1 MTRLLALTATLALLS
16 LAPTARTAEI
26 DLIDLDISKTAQ
38 GWNTPKKNQ
47 TVSGGRPLIVAK
59 KTYAKGLG
67 THSVSELWLQLDGKV
82 QSFKG
87 LVGLDDAQN
96 GSGSVEFAIVG
107 DDKLLFRSGV
117 LGSGE
122 EAKPFEVKLDG
133 VKRLL
138 LYVSDG
144 ADGTGND
151 HADWLDP
158 VFTYSGDKPQTIAK
172 PADGKIPELP
182 LVNNLRGFTR
192 KVPEGYEAT
201 LFAQPPEVSYPVQVC
216 ATPTGEVF
224 VAIDKNGSLDKAPKR
239 GSIVRAKDSDGDGVA
254 DKFDT
259 FVADVDSPRGLSWDG
274 KSLTV
279 LHPPTITVF
288 TDTDGDGKADQQ
300 KAIVTSAGYGLD
312 KHPADHTSNG
322 IRQAIDGWIYCA
334 IGDFGLPDAKGSDG
348 STVALRGGGVLRV
361 RPDGSEIELYGTH
374 NRNIYDVAMDP
385 LLNGFLRDNTNDGDG
400 WNSRLTQ
407 LVQTGEYGYPSLYKR
422 FSDDIV
428 QPLHD
433 YGGGSAVG
441 SLFVSEPG
449 LPGDDAHALL
459 TCDWGTSR
467 IYRSPLT
474 AKGAGFVVGEQVEW
488 AQVERVTDVD
498 VDANGNFYAASWRGA
513 VFTYNGDKV
522 GALIRYA
529 PKSKKPTTFP
539 DLAKASDVD
548 LVNVHLASAS
558 AVCRQQT
565 SNEILRRGAKPTIS
579 KALAALAATGK
590 SLPVRVAAIFT
601 LKQLDGAKSH
611 DALIPLA
618 KDASVKEFVLRALTD
633 RKSQL
638 AGVPL
643 DLYTAALKDSDPRVV
658 AQALIGLNRLGKTEA
673 AKAIV
678 PLTAVA
684 ADAKGPDRLIPHL
697 AVRALIALNGVDAV
711 LAGYDAATTPEQIA
725 GTLWAA
731 RNLHDEKMVAGLI
744 SRLASSA
751 SGAATSEKR
760 KLLVTTLAHLFN
772 QEGEWDRKHWWGTR
786 PEHQG
791 PYYARATWAGTPA
804 IAAALKAEIAKGGEL
819 GAHATAQIEY
829 YKLKIDGAP
838 GVGGDVAKGGGAQT
852 DAELLAKAQ
861 AAAKTGDAKTIGNL
875 GYEDVMKGALGTKG
889 DPKRGEQL
897 FLSQGCIACHT
908 ITKDGPQ
915 KGPYLG
921 EVAKQYGRAEL
932 IESIVKPND
941 KMSQGFTTRW
951 FEMKDG
957 QRLMGFVTSEGA
969 ETIELRN
976 IVGQVMQVKAADIVK
991 RGEDKNSM
999 MPPGLVNNLKPEEL
1013 ASMLAYF
1020 ESLVGK

>member
-16 LAPTARTAEI
+16 LAPAVRAGEVS
-26 DLIDLDISKTAQ
+26 LVDLDISKTVQ
-38 GWNTPKKNQ
+38 GWNTPKINQ
-47 TVSGGRPLIVAK
+47 TVGGGKPLIVAK
-59 KTYAKGLG
+59 KTYPKGLG

-107 DDKLLFRSGV
+107 DDQLLFRSGV

-122 EAKPFEVKLDG
+122 EAKAFDVKLDG

-151 HADWLDP
+151 HADWLNP
-158 VFTYSGDKPQTIAK
+158 VFTYAGDKPVTIAK
-172 PADGKIPELP
+172 PADAKIPELP
-182 LVNNLRGFTR
+182 LTNNLRVFTR
-192 KVPEGYEAT
+192 KVPDGYEAT
-201 LFAQPPEVSYPVQVC
+201 LFAQPPEISYPVQVC

-239 GSIVRAKDSDGDGVA
+239 GSIVRAKDTDGDGVA
-254 DKFDT
+254 DKFDS
-259 FVADVDSPRGLSWDG
+259 FVPDVDSPRGVSWDG
-274 KSLTV
+274 QTLTV
-279 LHPPTITVF
+279 LHPPTIT
-288 TDTDGDGKADQQ
+288 TYRDTDGDGKADQQ
-300 KAIVTSAGYGLD
+300 KDIVTSAGYGLD

-348 STVALRGGGVLRV
+348 STVSLRGGGVLRV

-400 WNSRLTQ
+400 WNTRLTQ

-441 SLFVSEPG
+441 SLFVAEPG
-449 LPGDDAHALL
+449 MPGLGDGALL
-459 TCDWGTSR
+459 TCDWGTSV
-467 IYRSPLT
+467 IYHNQII
-474 AKGAGFVVGEQVEW
+474 AKGPGYVVGEQKEW
-488 AQVERVTDVD
+488 AKVERVTDVD

-513 VFTYNGDKV
+513 MFTYNGEKV
-522 GALIRYA
+522 GAIIRYA
-529 PKSKKPTTFP
+529 PTGRKPTAFP
-539 DLAKASDVD
+539 DLAKANDAD

-565 SNEILRRGAKPTIS
+565 QNEILRRGPKPATS
-579 KALAALAATGK
+579 KALTTLATTGK
-590 SLPVRVAAIFT
+590 SLPARVAAIFT

-611 DALIPLA
+611 DVLIPLA
-618 KDASVKEFVLRALTD
+618 KDVAVTEFVLRALTD

-643 DLYTAALKDSDPRVV
+643 DLYTAALKNSDPRVV
-658 AQALIGLNRLGKTEA
+658 AQALIGLNRLGKVEV
-673 AKAIV
+673 AKLVV

-697 AVRALIALNGVDAV
+697 AVRTLDALNGVDAV
-711 LAGYDAATTPEQIA
+711 LAGYDAATTPEQVA

-731 RNLHDEKMVAGLI
+731 RNLHDQKMVAGLI
-744 SRLASSA
+744 ARLEK
-751 SGAATSEKR
+751 ATSEKR
-760 KLLVTTLAHLFN
+760 KLLITTLAHLFN

-791 PYYARATWAGTPA
+791 PYYARAPWAGTPA
-804 IAAALKAEIAKGGEL
+804 IAAALKAEIAKGGDA

-829 YKLKIDGAP
+829 YKLKIDGA
-838 GVGGDVAKGGGAQT
+838 GGEVAKGNSQA

-861 AAAKTGDAKTIGNL
+861 AAAKGGDSKTIGSL

-889 DPKRGEQL
+889 DPKLGEQL
-897 FLSQGCIACHT
+897 FLRQGCVACHT
-908 ITKDGPQ
+908 ITKEGPQ

>member
-1 MTRLLALTATLALLS
+1 MRRLLALSATLACLS
-16 LAPTARTAEI
+16 FAPPATAAETN
-26 DLIDLDISKTAQ
+26 LVDLDISKTVQ
-38 GWNTPKKNQ
+38 GWNTPKANQ

-59 KTYAKGLG
+59 KTYAKGMG
-67 THSVSELWLQLDGKV
+67 THSVSELWLDLDGKV

-96 GSGSVEFAIVG
+96 GSGSVEFAVIG
-107 DDKLLFRSGV
+107 DGQILFRSGV
-117 LGSGE
+117 MGSGE
-122 EAKPFEVKLDG
+122 DAKPFAVKLAG

-138 LYVSDG
+138 LYVTDG
-144 ADGTGND
+144 GDGNGND
-151 HADWLDP
+151 HADWLEAA
-158 VFTYSGDKPQTIAK
+158 FTYDGDKPVTISK
-172 PADGKIPELP
+172 PADAKIPDLP
-182 LVNNLRGFTR
+182 LASNLRAFTR
-192 KVPEGYEAT
+192 KIPDGYEAT
-201 LFAQPPEVSYPVQVC
+201 LFAVPPDISYPVQVC

-239 GSIVRAKDSDGDGVA
+239 GSIVRAKDTDGDGVA

-259 FVADVDSPRGLSWDG
+259 FVADVDSPRGVSWDG
-274 KSLTV
+274 QTLTV
-279 LHPPTITVF
+279 LHPPSIT
-288 TDTDGDGKADQQ
+288 TYRDTDGDGKADQV
-300 KAIVTSAGYGLD
+300 KDIVTSAGYGLD

-348 STVALRGGGVLRV
+348 STVALRGGGVLRL
-361 RPDGSEIELYGTH
+361 RPDGSEIEMYGTH

-400 WNSRLTQ
+400 WNSRLTH

-422 FSDDIV
+422 FSDDLV

-441 SLFVSEPG
+441 SLFVNEPG
-449 LPGDDAHALL
+449 LPGDDVNALL

-488 AQVERVTDVD
+488 AQIERVTDVD
-498 VDANGNFYAASWRGA
+498 VDASGNFYAASWRGA
-513 VFTYNGDKV
+513 VFTYQGEKV
-522 GALIRYA
+522 GAIIRYA
-529 PKSKKPTTFP
+529 AKDRKPTTFP
-539 DLAKASDVD
+539 DLAKASDAD

-565 SNEILRRGAKPTIS
+565 QNEILRRGTKPATS
-579 KALAALAATGK
+579 KALATLATTGK

-601 LKQLDGAKSH
+601 LKQLDGAKAH
-611 DALIPLA
+611 DVLIPLA
-618 KDASVKEFVLRALTD
+618 KDATVTEFVLRALTD

-643 DLYTAALKDSDPRVV
+643 DLYTGALKSSDPRVV
-658 AQALIGLNRLGKTEA
+658 AQALIGLNRLGKVDA
-673 AKAIV
+673 AKAVV

-684 ADAKGPDRLIPHL
+684 AEAKGPDRLIPHL
-697 AVRALIALNGVDAV
+697 AVRTLIALNGVDAV
-711 LAGYDAATTPEQIA
+711 LAGYDAATTPEQVA

-744 SRLASSA
+744 SRLDQ
-751 SGAATSEKR
+751 ATSEKR
-760 KLLVTTLAHLFN
+760 KLLITTLAHLFN
-772 QEGEWDRKHWWGTR
+772 KEGEWDRKHWWGTR

-791 PYYARATWAGTPA
+791 PYYARAEWAGTPA
-804 IAAALKAEIAKGGEL
+804 IAAALKAEITKGGDI
-819 GAHATAQIEY
+819 GAHATAQIEF
-829 YKLKIDGAP
+829 YKLKIDGA
-838 GVGGDVAKGGGAQT
+838 GGDIAKGTSQA

-861 AAAKTGDAKTIGNL
+861 AAAKSGDAKTIGNL
-875 GYEDVMKGALGTKG
+875 GYEDVMKGALATKG
-889 DPKRGEQL
+889 DAKLGEQL
-897 FLSQGCIACHT
+897 FLRQGCVACHT

-1013 ASMLAYF
+1013 GSLLAYF

>member
-1 MTRLLALTATLALLS
+1 MTRLLALSATLALFS
-16 LAPTARTAEI
+16 FAPAAEVH
-26 DLIDLDISKTAQ
+26 LVDLDIGKTVQ
-38 GWNTPKKNQ
+38 GWNTPKANR
-47 TVSGGRPLIVAK
+47 TVSGGKPLSVAK

-67 THSVSELWLQLDGKV
+67 THSISELWLQLDGKV
-82 QSFKG
+82 QTIKG

-107 DDKLLFRSGV
+107 DDKVLFRSGV

-122 EAKPFEVKLDG
+122 DAKPFAVNLDG

-144 ADGTGND
+144 GDGNGND

-158 VFTYSGDKPQTIAK
+158 VFTYVGDKPTTIAK

-192 KVPEGYEAT
+192 KIPDGYEAT
-201 LFAQPPEVSYPVQVC
+201 LFAQPPEISYPVQVC

-224 VAIDKNGSLDKAPKR
+224 VAIDKNGSLDRAKKR
-239 GSIVRAKDSDGDGVA
+239 GSIVRAKDTNGDGVA
-254 DKFDT
+254 DRFDT

-274 KSLTV
+274 QTLTV
-279 LHPPTITVF
+279 LHPPTIT
-288 TDTDGDGKADQQ
+288 TYRDSDGDGKADQV
-300 KAIVTSAGYGLD
+300 KEIVTKAGYGFD
-312 KHPADHTSNG
+312 VHPADHTSNG

-348 STVALRGGGVLRV
+348 SVVTWRGGGVLRI
-361 RPDGSEIELYGTH
+361 RPDGSEIEMYATH
-374 NRNIYDVAMDP
+374 TRNIFDVAMDP

-407 LVQTGEYGYPSLYKR
+407 LIQTGEYGYPSLYKR
-422 FSDDIV
+422 FSDDLV

-449 LPGDDAHALL
+449 LPGDDANALL

-474 AKGAGFVVGEQVEW
+474 TKGAGYEVGEQVEW
-488 AQVERVTDVD
+488 AVVERVTDVD
-498 VDANGNFYAASWRGA
+498 VDGNGNFYAASWRGA

-522 GALIRYA
+522 GALIRYM
-529 PKSKKPTTFP
+529 PKNRQAATFP
-539 DLAKASDVD
+539 DLAKASDAD

-558 AVCRQQT
+558 AVCRQQAQ
-565 SNEILRRGAKPTIS
+565 NELLRRGTKPAIS
-579 KALAALAATGK
+579 TALTTLAATNK

-601 LKQLDGAKSH
+601 LKQLDGIKAH
-611 DALIPLA
+611 NALIALA
-618 KDASVKEFVLRALTD
+618 KDEVVLEFVLRALTD
-633 RKSQL
+633 RKAQL
-638 AGVPL
+638 ASVPL
-643 DLYTAALKDSDPRVV
+643 ELYTTALTHRNPRVV
-658 AQALIGLNRLGKTEA
+658 AQALIGLNRLGRLEA
-673 AKAIV
+673 AKAVV
-678 PLTAVA
+678 PLTAVSA
-684 ADAKGPDRLIPHL
+684 EAKGADRLIAHL
-697 AVRALIALNGVDAV
+697 AVRTLVALMGGDAV
-711 LAGYDAATTPEQIA
+711 LAAYDAATTPEQVN
-725 GTLWAA
+725 GVLWAA
-731 RNLHDEKMVAGLI
+731 RNLHDEKLVAGLV
-744 SRLASSA
+744 SRLEQ
-751 SGAATSEKR
+751 ATSERR
-760 KLLVTTLAHLFN
+760 KLLITTLAHLFN
-772 QEGEWDRKHWWGTR
+772 QEGTWDRKHWWGTR

-791 PYYARATWAGTPA
+791 PYYARAEWAGTPA
-804 IAAALKAEIAKGGEL
+804 IAAALKAQIAKGGET
-819 GAHATAQIEY
+819 GAHATAQIEF
-829 YKLKIDGAP
+829 YKLKIDGISS
-838 GVGGDVAKGGGAQT
+838 DVAKGTSQA
-852 DAELLAKAQ
+852 DAALLATAQ
-861 AAAKTGDAKTIGNL
+861 AAAKGATGKVIANL
-875 GYEDVMKGALGTKG
+875 GYEEIMVGALGTKG
-889 DPKRGEQL
+889 DAKLGEQL
-897 FLSQGCIACHT
+897 FMRQGCVACHT

-932 IESIVKPND
+932 IESIVKPNE

-969 ETIELRN
+969 ESIQLRN
-976 IVGQVMQVKAADIVK
+976 IVGQVMEIKSADIVK

-999 MPPGLVNNLKPEEL
+999 MPPGLVGNLKPEEL
-1013 ASMLAYF
+1013 ASLLAYF

>member
-1 MTRLLALTATLALLS
+1 MNRLLALSATLALLTA
-16 LAPTARTAEI
+16 APAAEI
-26 DLIDLDISKTAQ
+26 SLVELDLGKTVQ
-38 GWNTPKKNQ
+38 GWNTPKTNQ
-47 TVSGGRPLIVAK
+47 TVSGGRPLKVAK
-59 KTYAKGLG
+59 QTYAKGLG

-96 GSGSVEFAIVG
+96 GSGSVEFAIIG
-107 DDKLLFRSGV
+107 DDQILFRSGV
-117 LGSGE
+117 MGSGE
-122 EAKPFEVKLDG
+122 DAKPFEVKLDG

-144 ADGTGND
+144 GDGNGND
-151 HADWLDP
+151 HADWLEP
-158 VFTYSGDKPQTIAK
+158 VFTYAGEKPSTISK
-172 PADGKIPELP
+172 PAGAKIPDLP
-182 LVNNLRGFTR
+182 LVNTLRSFTR
-192 KVPEGYEAT
+192 KIPVGYEAT

-239 GSIVRAKDSDGDGVA
+239 GSIVRAKDTDGDGVA

-279 LHPPTITVF
+279 LHPPTITVY

-300 KAIVTSAGYGLD
+300 KDIVTNVGYGLD

-348 STVALRGGGVLRV
+348 STVTLRGGGVLRV

-422 FSDDIV
+422 FSDDLV

-441 SLFVSEPG
+441 SLFVHEPG
-449 LPGDDAHALL
+449 LPGEDGNALL

-498 VDANGNFYAASWRGA
+498 IDGLGNFYAASWRGA

-522 GALIRYA
+522 GALIRYT
-529 PKSKKPTTFP
+529 PKDHKPSAFP
-539 DLAKASDVD
+539 NLAKASDTD

-558 AVCRQQT
+558 AVCRQHAQ
-565 SNEILRRGAKPTIS
+565 NEILRRGAKPATS
-579 KALAALAATGK
+579 TALAALAASSK
-590 SLPVRVAAIFT
+590 PLPVRVAAIFT

-611 DALIPLA
+611 DALIALA
-618 KDASVKEFVLRALTD
+618 KDATVKEFVLRALTD
-633 RKSQL
+633 RTSQL

-643 DLYTAALKDSDPRVV
+643 ALYTEALKGSDPRVA
-658 AQALIGLNRLGKTEA
+658 AQALIGLNRLGKAEA
-673 AKAIV
+673 AKDIV

-684 ADAKGPDRLIPHL
+684 ADAKGPDRLIAHL
-697 AVRALIALNGVDAV
+697 AVRALDALNGVDAV
-711 LAGYDAATTPEQIA
+711 LAAYDSAKSQEQIN
-725 GTLWAA
+725 GVLWAA
-731 RNLHDEKMVAGLI
+731 RNLHDEKLVAGLI
-744 SRLASSA
+744 ARLDK
-751 SGAATSEKR
+751 ATSEQR
-760 KLLVTTLAHLFN
+760 KLLITTLAHLFN

-804 IAAALKAEIAKGGEL
+804 IAAALKAEVAKGGDL
-819 GAHATAQIEY
+819 GAHATAQIEF
-829 YKLKIDGAP
+829 YKLKIDG
-838 GVGGDVAKGGGAQT
+838 VSGDVAKGGNAQA

-861 AAAKTGDAKTIGNL
+861 AANKSGDAKTIGSL
-875 GYEDVMKGALGTKG
+875 GYEDVMKGALATKG

-908 ITKDGPQ
+908 ITREGPQ
-915 KGPYLG
+915 KGPFLG
-921 EVAKQYGRAEL
+921 EIAKQYGRAEL

-941 KMSQGFTTRW
+941 KVAQGFVTRW

-976 IVGQVMQVKAADIVK
+976 IVGQVMELKASDIVK

-1013 ASMLAYF
+1013 GSLLAYF

>member
-1 MTRLLALTATLALLS
+1 MTRFLALSATLACLS
-16 LAPTARTAEI
+16 FAPSITAADL
-26 DLIDLDISKTAQ
+26 DLIDLDLDKTVQ

-47 TVSGGRPLIVAK
+47 TVSGGRPLKVAK
-59 KTYAKGLG
+59 KTYPKGLG
-67 THSVSELWLQLDGKV
+67 THSISELWLQLDGKV
-82 QSFKG
+82 QNVKG

-96 GSGSVEFAIVG
+96 GSGSVEFVIVG
-107 DDKLLFRSGV
+107 DDKVLFRSGV
-117 LGSGE
+117 MGSGE
-122 EAKPFEVKLDG
+122 DAKPFAVKLDG

-138 LYVSDG
+138 LYVTDG
-144 ADGTGND
+144 GDGNGND
-151 HADWLDP
+151 HADWLDV
-158 VFTYSGDKPQTIAK
+158 VFTYGGAAPTTIAK
-172 PADGKIPELP
+172 PGDAKIPELP
-182 LVNNLRGFTR
+182 LVSNLRGFTR
-192 KVPEGYEAT
+192 KIPDGYDAT
-201 LFAQPPEVSYPVQVC
+201 LFALPPQISYPVQVC

-224 VAIDKNGSLDKAPKR
+224 VAIDKNGSLDKKPNR
-239 GSIVRAKDSDGDGVA
+239 GSIVRAKDTDGDGVA

-300 KAIVTSAGYGLD
+300 QVIVSNAGYGLD

-348 STVALRGGGVLRV
+348 STVTLRGGGVLRV

-441 SLFVSEPG
+441 SLFVNEPG
-449 LPGDDAHALL
+449 LPGADGDALL

-498 VDANGNFYAASWRGA
+498 VDGLGNFYAASWRGA
-513 VFTYNGDKV
+513 VFTYNGDNV
-522 GALIRYA
+522 GALVRYTPKNHKPA
-529 PKSKKPTTFP
+529 PFP
-539 DLAKASDVD
+539 DLAKAGDAELVD
-548 LVNVHLASAS
+548 KHLASAS
-558 AVCRQQT
+558 AVCRQQAA
-565 SNEILRRGAKPTIS
+565 NEIIRRGAKPATS
-579 KALAALAATGK
+579 KALAALAANGK

-601 LKQLDGAKSH
+601 RKQLDGAKSH
-611 DALIPLA
+611 DALIALA
-618 KDASVKEFVLRALTD
+618 KDATVKEFVLRALTD

-638 AGVPL
+638 ADVPL
-643 DLYTAALKDSDPRVV
+643 ALYTDALKDGNPRVV
-658 AQALIGLNRLGKTEA
+658 AQALIGLNRLGKAEA
-673 AKAIV
+673 AKDIV

-684 ADAKGPDRLIPHL
+684 ADAKGPDRLIAHL
-697 AVRALIALNGVDAV
+697 AVRALDALNGVDAV
-711 LAGYDAATTPEQIA
+711 LAAYDSAQTQEQMN
-725 GTLWAA
+725 GVLWAA
-731 RNLHDEKMVAGLI
+731 RNLHDEKLVTGLI
-744 SRLASSA
+744 ARMDK
-751 SGAATSEKR
+751 ATSERR
-760 KLLVTTLAHLFN
+760 KQLVTTLAHLFN
-772 QEGEWDRKHWWGTR
+772 QEGDWDRKHWWGTR

-791 PYYARATWAGTPA
+791 PYYARAAWAGTPA
-804 IAAALKAEIAKGGEL
+804 IAAALKAEVAKGGEL
-819 GAHATAQIEY
+819 GQHASAQIDY
-829 YKLKIDGAP
+829 YKLRIDG
-838 GVGGDVAKGGGAQT
+838 VSGDVAKSGNAQS

-861 AAAKTGDAKTIGNL
+861 AANKSGDAKTIGNL
-875 GYEDVMKGALGTKG
+875 GYEDVMKGALSAKG

-921 EVAKQYGRAEL
+921 EIAKQYGRAEL

-976 IVGQVMQVKAADIVK
+976 IVGQVMEIKAPDIVK

-1013 ASMLAYF
+1013 GSLLAYF